1 MKKKIIAV
9 IIIGLIIIGYFLLDG
24 DGNNKEKKIIK
35 SKELKETKKERYRYI
50 TTNYDNIEELLEEN
64 VIEDVVVKYIC
75 EETKSEEIKN
85 GFIIENDSTYYY
97 LDGEKVIGKK
107 VIDGEKY
114 YFDEDGKMVINKIID
129 NNYYND
135 KGKLIRGEFELNN
148 KKYYSNDD
156 GIVKD
161 VFIEGKY
168 YDMNGIYLE
177 NMKNEDNIYYY
188 EDGEKVKGVKLIEGI
203 RYYFDFEN
211 GSLLSKNIKSVVDI
225 STWQDE
231 INFDLLKESNEVDGV
246 MVRVGYG
253 TSNSGDCTLDN
264 RFKRNIEELKRL
276 NIPYGIYIYGYA
288 QNRLSALVEAEFV
301 KNMIDK
307 YELELSFPIFY
318 DAEITSFNGVYY
330 STDMYREVIDTFR
343 MRLNEFGYENVGI
356 YSNLHM
362 LTRGSL
368 NFEHNYPVWV
378 AEYYD
383 RCEYDKNYNAWQYT
397 SKGNINGIE
406 GNVDLNIF
414 Y

>member
-1 MKKKIIAV
+1 MKKRYILIVIGIIIA
-9 IIIGLIIIGYFLLDG
+9 IIIVSFNDSYDEIKKDKKE
-24 DGNNKEKKIIK
+24 NNKIVEEKKEK
-35 SKELKETKKERYRYI
+35 YRYI
-50 TTNYDNIEELLEEN
+50 TTNYDNIEELLKEN
-64 VIEDVVVKYIC
+64 IIEDVVVKYVC
-75 EETKSEEIKN
+75 EEVENKN
-85 GFIIENDSTYYY
+85 GFITEEDNTYFYVDNER
-97 LDGEKVIGKK
+97 LTGKQE
-107 VIDGEKY
+107 IDGDYY
-114 YFDEDGKMVINKIID
+114 YFDEDGKLVTNSIID
-129 NNYYND
+129 NHYYNNE
-135 KGKLIRGEFELNN
+135 GKLTNGEFCIGNN
-148 KKYYSNDD
+148 CYYSTEE

-161 VFIEGKY
+161 TFMDNKY
-168 YDMNGIYLE
+168 YDLNGVHID

-188 EDGEKVKGVKLIEGI
+188 EDNEKVKGLKLINGI
-203 RYYFDFEN
+203 RYYFDFN
-211 GSLLSKNIKSVVDI
+211 DGRLIKKNVKSVIDI
-225 STWQDE
+225 STWQDV
-231 INFDLLKESNEVDGV
+231 IDFDKLKESDEIDGV
-246 MVRVGYG
+246 IVRVGYG
-253 TSNSGDCTLDN
+253 TTNSDCTLDN
-264 RFKRNIEELKRL
+264 TFERNIKELKRL
-276 NIPYGIYIYGYA
+276 NIPYGLYIYGYA

-307 YELELSFPIFY
+307 YGLELSFPIFY

-383 RCEYDKNYNAWQYT
+383 RCEYDKDYNAWQYT